1 MPRGDKSIATEDKCY
16 QYEYLQEYVLSWE
29 SRFPLDS
36 ENIQILSSYYKCQE
50 FDKMWEIEGGGG
62 GGGKKLKIYK
72 LFFKSQRYVV
82 NVYF

>member
-1 MPRGDKSIATEDKCY
+1 MPRGDKSIAIEDKCY

-29 SRFPLDS
+29 SRFLLES

-50 FDKMWEIEGGGG
+50 FDKMWERGGS
-62 GGGKKLKIYK
+62 GGKKLKIYK